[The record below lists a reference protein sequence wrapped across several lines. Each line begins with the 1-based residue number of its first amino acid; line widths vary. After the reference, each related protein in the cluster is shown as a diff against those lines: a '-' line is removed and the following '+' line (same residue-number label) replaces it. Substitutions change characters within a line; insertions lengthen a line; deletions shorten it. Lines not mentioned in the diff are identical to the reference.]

1 MTYNIRVTR
10 PSPSMDQDRTVFQA
24 DTYQEAVAI
33 AHQAYRRARRA
44 VTLGSGEFGME
55 NWHRV
60 DHSGI
65 ATDRNTNSGVLPKA
79 RVLELC
85 EACDVLNGEVPGI
98 PCTCGDTA
106 EVFE

>member
-1 MTYNIRVTR
+1 MAHTVQGFRRNLTDALVANCPGFGARK
-10 PSPSMDQDRTVFQA
+10 DRTA
-24 DTYQEAVAI
+24 NL
-33 AHQAYRRARRA
+33 ARIN
-44 VTLGSGEFGME
+44 GYIGEFGME